1 MAITEYE
8 DQIQE
13 IVNKSDHSEFIYDF
27 LGCTSEKAL
36 AI

>member
-13 IVNKSDHSEFIYDF
+13 IVNKSDHSEFTIFPEQPLPSYA
-27 LGCTSEKAL
+27 KA
-36 AI
+36 